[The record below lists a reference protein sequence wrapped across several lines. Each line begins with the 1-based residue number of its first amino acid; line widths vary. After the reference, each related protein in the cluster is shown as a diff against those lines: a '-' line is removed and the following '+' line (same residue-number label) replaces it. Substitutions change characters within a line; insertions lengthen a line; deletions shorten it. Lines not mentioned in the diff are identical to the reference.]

1 MFFLVCV
8 SEGGGGGRHGGL
20 PRDIRQEVEP
30 WVSLTLLSL
39 VEGYGGHGKG
49 GVLSI
54 PKPLLR
60 AVDTCLELGRQ
71 LLRGAAFSS
80 LILPGG
86 LWTPEPTWPA
96 CSGAGGETALSHFL
110 ASRGGALGHH
120 SAPAA
125 RDPRSVFL
133 LPPWLL
139 FCLPELTHWLFLFC
153 SGSAGNP

>member
-1 MFFLVCV
+1 MFFLFCV
-8 SEGGGGGRHGGL
+8 SEGGGGGCHGGL

-110 ASRGGALGHH
+110 ASREGRWAITQLLLLVT
-120 SAPAA
+120 A
-125 RDPRSVFL
+125 DPVFL
-133 LPPWLL
+133 LPLRPLL
-139 FCLPELTHWLFLFC
+139 FLPELTLWLFLFC
-153 SGSAGNP
+153 SGGAGDP